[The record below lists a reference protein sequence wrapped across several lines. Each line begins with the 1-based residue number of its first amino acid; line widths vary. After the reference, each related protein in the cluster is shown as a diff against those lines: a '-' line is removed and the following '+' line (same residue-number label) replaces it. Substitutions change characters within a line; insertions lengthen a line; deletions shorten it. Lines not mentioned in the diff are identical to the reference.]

1 MVVPYCYQCA
11 PAAQPAILSIANA
24 YSSQPLTEERRADW
38 YAAAAKV
45 EQSARLRCP
54 LSSRRP
60 EVQDRF
66 NALRTARTEASSML
80 VSTPAPHRVRP
91 LLGLIWM

>member
-1 MVVPYCYQCA
+1 MLICGALAALIFLGKKSAGQGRWGLYFGVCRNFLWYHARSMVVPYCYQCA

-45 EQSARLRCP
+45 EHARA
-54 LSSRRP
+54 
-60 EVQDRF
+60 
-66 NALRTARTEASSML
+66 N
-80 VSTPAPHRVRP
+80 
-91 LLGLIWM
+91 G